1 MFDKMTSGGMSI
13 RNCETIVTIHSDKNG
28 QGEVTWKGRKEQVKT
43 KVFRRILAIMM
54 IVCLIFGNL
63 TMAFAE
69 ENTATT
75 LRLAKTEGTVA
86 VKNRNGKEMT
96 ILDDMKLYNGYHVG
110 TGEAS
115 YAWMNLDDR
124 KMAKLDAV
132 SEAEVR
138 QRGKEFE
145 LMLDSGN
152 LFFNVTSPLSADE
165 TLNIRT
171 STMVT
176 GIRGT
181 AGWVKVISQWQTKVY
196 ILEGTVTVSVT
207 DPVTGQVKTAT
218 LGAGQVA
225 ECWVYDQNR
234 AGDKCDILMGR
245 FSETD
250 VDGFV
255 AAEFVSNGAL
265 KNRVAQGGSG
275 LDAEKIANGAA
286 AKLQSDQNQI
296 HQLLADVDRNLQSQ
310 DNNVLIDPV
319 FTERATTAGTST
331 GGSGGGGGGGG
342 GGGSHSGGSSSGTTN
357 GGNNSNT
364 TTEPSETVADPTTLT
379 MPQTAATVNEY
390 LNDKHVSVVLQG
402 TGNDTFSIDS
412 NLNVPGGKTLS
423 LENGMSAVVEQG
435 STLSIDG
442 TMNVSG
448 SMTNN
453 GTITNTSANSL
464 HVGGTL
470 VNNGTIDNSGLIGGM
485 GSAGLSSMENGTNA
499 TISNTGTI
507 KIADD
512 GQLSNGGTLSNQGTI
527 EGKVTETGN
536 NSNTGGNMM
545 GNLEISSGTYT
556 INGGVYNNITVS
568 GGTLEIAGGV
578 INGEIKM
585 TSGTFSMM
593 GGSTKNEITVA
604 GGTAYILGGNA
615 SAVSLTSGFL
625 IFDSRSTDTIRVS
638 GGEANIRGGAVS
650 LIDVTGGSVIVDQGT
665 VNELQ
670 ASKGKVYAQG
680 GNVEKL
686 SMTGGILELN
696 GGIAGSSGQINIT
709 NSAVRVSGGAVI
721 KNGLTILGD
730 SALLMEGGIIY
741 AGSSTEAL
749 RVATNTTYNN
759 SEVSE
764 PNKDNTEVI
773 LTGGEINGNSD
784 ASVGLMIEK
793 GTVWLNGVSIK
804 ANKAMNTVK
813 AVSGDFYVWQSC
825 AGRIYE
831 HEYVCISS
839 NNTLP
844 DEMVPV
850 CKKND
855 QYQMTFLAPNLEMA
869 FSWVQAGERI
879 VLDGDVKEWMLYGA
893 ILYGGTEANPVI
905 LDLDESKLKLQGSVA
920 IEGQEEENGYLKI
933 VGKSP
938 EKAVIVHSDRPL
950 EDQMFYVKENA
961 ALELENITVNSEVQS
976 TVNLNGKLV
985 LSGAAILKSGSSQ
998 GTVVACIDTSSFEIR
1013 GRENEIT
1020 NYADSGNPA
1029 IVLFGSNPENYD
1041 KYAERL
1047 AAVVMNSSV
1056 RGLGKNVL
1064 VYETNDGYVTSEV
1077 YKAKQI
1083 WPNTNK
1089 YYYLTID
1096 TPTALF
1102 DPLLPVVTA
1111 TPSNADESPVQ
1122 ETRLATASN
1131 WKASSKATPSD
1142 ATPSDAEADML
1153 SLDTWQNRAAVADDD
1168 EDDDEPFD
1176 DEIFLIDDRKTTYW
1190 KDDEEEQ
1197 EKTKTQIL
1205 TGSSW
1210 WESIKARYKKEEES

>member
-1 MFDKMTSGGMSI
+1 MAT
-13 RNCETIVTIHSDKNG
+13 KNG
-28 QGEVTWKGRKEQVKT
+28 QGEVTWKGGKEQVKT

-96 ILDDMKLYNGYHVG
+96 VLDDMKLYNGYHVG
-110 TGEAS
+110 TSEVS
-115 YAWMNLDDR
+115 YAWMNLDDS

-145 LMLDSGN
+145 LMLNSGN

-255 AAEFVSNGAL
+255 AVEFATNSAL
-265 KNRVAQGGSG
+265 KGRVAQGGSG

-286 AKLQSDQNQI
+286 SKLQSDQNRI
-296 HQLLADVDRNLQSQ
+296 HQLLTDVDRNLQSQ

-319 FTERATTAGTST
+319 FTERATTAGTAT

-364 TTEPSETVADPTTLT
+364 TTDPAETVADPTTLT

-402 TGNDTFSIDS
+402 SGSDTFSIDS

-435 STLSIDG
+435 NTLSIDG

-470 VNNGTIDNSGLIGGM
+470 VNNGTIDNSGLIGGI
-485 GSAGLSSMENGTNA
+485 GSAGLSSMENGTSA

-527 EGKVTETGN
+527 VGKVTETGN
-536 NSNTGGNMM
+536 NSNTGGNM

-556 INGGVYNNITVS
+556 INGGVYTNITVS

-615 SAVSLTSGFL
+615 SAVSLTSGYL
-625 IFDSRSTDTIRVS
+625 IFDSRSTDTICVS
-638 GGEANIRGGAVS
+638 GGEANIRGGTVS
-650 LIDVTGGSVIVDQGT
+650 LIDAAEGRILVDQGT
-665 VNELQ
+665 VKELK
-670 ASKGKVYAQG
+670 ALDCETYIQG
-680 GNVEKL
+680 GTVEKL
-686 SMTGGILELN
+686 QTMGGILELN
-696 GGIAGSSGQINIT
+696 GGLVGSSDRINVT
-709 NSAVRVSGGAVI
+709 DSAVRVSSGAVI

-730 SALLMEGGIIY
+730 SALLMEGGTIY

-749 RVATNTTYNN
+749 QVATNTTYNN

-938 EKAVIVHSDRPL
+938 EKAVIVHSDRPS
-950 EDQMFYVKENA
+950 EDQMFSVKENA

-985 LSGAAILKSGSSQ
+985 LSGNAILKSGSSQ

-1020 NYADSGNPA
+1020 NYADSGKPA
-1029 IVLFGSNPENYD
+1029 IVLFRNISEKYD
-1041 KYAERL
+1041 EYAERL

-1056 RGLGKNVL
+1056 RGLGQNVL
-1064 VYETNDGYVTSEV
+1064 VYEMNGGYVTSEV

-1083 WPNTNK
+1083 WPNENK

-1102 DPLLPVVTA
+1102 DPLRPVVTS
-1111 TPSNADESPVQ
+1111 TPSNATPSDADESTVL
-1122 ETRLATASN
+1122 ETSLATSSN

-1142 ATPSDAEADML
+1142 ATPSDADAVPL
-1153 SLDTWQNRAAVADDD
+1153 SLDTWQNRAADADDD
-1168 EDDDEPFD
+1168 EEDDEPFD
-1176 DEIFLIDDRKTTYW
+1176 DEIFLIDDRKTTFW
-1190 KDDEEEQ
+1190 KEDEDDNQ
-1197 EKTKTQIL
+1197 DNSSL
-1205 TGSSW
+1205 DRYASASSW
-1210 WESIKARYKKEEES
+1210 WESIKARYKKEEE